1 MGLKEKKAKPWKD
14 KRNPIQKCLVAV
26 KKNWQL
32 YLMALPAVVLLFCF
46 AYMPMGGLVIAFKK
60 YNFKKGIWGSDWM
73 DPWYKN
79 FEILFHNN
87 AAALN
92 AIRNTIFLNFL
103 FIVCGTIFALALAL
117 AFNEVTNKYIKKLT
131 QSFSFLPYFIST
143 VVVGIFVTG
152 LLGYEN
158 GVINRIITSFG
169 GEKIAFYMEAKWWP
183 MILVIVNIWKGA
195 GYSAVVYLATISGF
209 DNAYYE
215 AAKIDGATRW
225 QQTWYIS
232 LPLLRPTVITL
243 TLLSVGKIMNA
254 DFGLFYNVT
263 GDMPTLYAT
272 ADVLD
277 GLKVETAIENTA
289 KDHRVRVI
297 FPTGLK
303 AVDHFADSN
312 FEVVKRL
319 NRHGKNWKNP
329 SGCEHQQNF
338 VAMCDEGGGMLVAN
352 FGLYEYE
359 ILPDQDNA
367 IAVTLLRCV
376 GEMGD
381 WGVFPTWD
389 SQMQGTY
396 RMSYE
401 AVPFAPGEIMEAY
414 KEGYQFQ
421 SDLTVCQVPVASC
434 GEIPPCEK
442 TPCGGIL
449 SSGQASF
456 PAKAKEESL
465 KTGADGSLSGS
476 GSFLEWEGQG
486 LNLTGFKRQDEGGD
500 VIVRFV
506 NVSEG
511 VVTLKI
517 KKAGWMK
524 GLYHSNVLEEAGEE
538 IGESP
543 EGYYVAEV
551 RPFEIAT
558 FGAAISGAGR

>member
-1 MGLKEKKAKPWKD
+1 MGLKEKKAKPWED

-277 GLKVETAIENTA
+277 TYIYRALRQLGDVGISSA
-289 KDHRVRVI
+289 
-297 FPTGLK
+297 TG
-303 AVDHFADSN
+303 F
-312 FEVVKRL
+312 
-319 NRHGKNWKNP
+319 
-329 SGCEHQQNF
+329 
-338 VAMCDEGGGMLVAN
+338 
-352 FGLYEYE
+352 
-359 ILPDQDNA
+359 
-367 IAVTLLRCV
+367 
-376 GEMGD
+376 
-381 WGVFPTWD
+381 
-389 SQMQGTY
+389 
-396 RMSYE
+396 
-401 AVPFAPGEIMEAY
+401 
-414 KEGYQFQ
+414 FQ
-421 SDLTVCQVPVASC
+421 SVVGFVLVVLSNRVAR
-434 GEIPPCEK
+434 K
-442 TPCGGIL
+442 Y
-449 SSGQASF
+449 
-456 PAKAKEESL
+456 EEDSAL
-465 KTGADGSLSGS
+465 
-476 GSFLEWEGQG
+476 F
-486 LNLTGFKRQDEGGD
+486 
-500 VIVRFV
+500 
-506 NVSEG
+506 
-511 VVTLKI
+511 
-517 KKAGWMK
+517 
-524 GLYHSNVLEEAGEE
+524 
-538 IGESP
+538 
-543 EGYYVAEV
+543 
-551 RPFEIAT
+551 
-558 FGAAISGAGR
+558 